1 MKAHLQVSLMV
12 SVLAMVV
19 EGLSGLI
26 MGLFYGFLWG
36 LTVKALI
43 ICGGDVDCV
52 HAIFDRVVAGFVL
65 HLAADGIL
73 SEAALALTLPGTSF
87 AKFLIRALYSN
98 VVRQMARLGFFFP
111 TS

>member
-1 MKAHLQVSLMV
+1 MKAHPQVSQMV
-12 SVLAMVV
+12 LVLAMVV
-19 EGLSGLI
+19 GGLSGLI

-87 AKFLIRALYSN
+87 ATFTL
-98 VVRQMARLGFFFP
+98 
-111 TS
+111 

>member
-12 SVLAMVV
+12 SVVAMVV

-73 SEAALALTLPGTSF
+73 SEAALALTLPGTF
-87 AKFLIRALYSN
+87 CYIPNPR
-98 VVRQMARLGFFFP
+98 
-111 TS
+111 T